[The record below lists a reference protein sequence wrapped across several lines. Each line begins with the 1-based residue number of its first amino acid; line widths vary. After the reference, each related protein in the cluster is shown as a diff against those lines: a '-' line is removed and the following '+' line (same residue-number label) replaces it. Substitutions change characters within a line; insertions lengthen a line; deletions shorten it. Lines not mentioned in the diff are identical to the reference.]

1 MRRGVIV
8 CAAAIAIGLLAT
20 TAVYFWKSERSSSTS
35 WLRSQFALDD
45 QQASSVERIH
55 RDYQAECAL
64 MCARIAETDAQLAK
78 LICDGQQV
86 TPEIQSAIIET
97 DRRSN
102 TFTGLLPSFRRRDEQ
117 NISGWWFFL
126 WCCARERWR
135 NRTLSSPLARREQIE
150 YHLFCR
156 EPLWVRGWASGRF

>member
-64 MCARIAETDAQLAK
+64 MCARIAETDAQLA
-78 LICDGQQV
+78 
-86 TPEIQSAIIET
+86 S
-97 DRRSN
+97 
-102 TFTGLLPSFRRRDEQ
+102 
-117 NISGWWFFL
+117 
-126 WCCARERWR
+126 
-135 NRTLSSPLARREQIE
+135 
-150 YHLFCR
+150 
-156 EPLWVRGWASGRF
+156 